1 MIDKRELLEKA
12 RKRNLNLG
20 IVEKDYILGWL
31 LFGFS
36 ETKLIFKGGTALSKV
51 YFPKIWRLSED
62 LDFSMVTGNFNDINI
77 DDLLKEIK
85 KESGIGFRLKNR
97 YENPEYL
104 QLKVQYTALL
114 GKNWAKID
122 VTKEKVVEK
131 PLLKPLTKFYSDYP
145 SFLIKVM
152 SLEEIFAE
160 KLRALLE
167 RNKSRDYYDIWRM
180 LSLKIKKN
188 KVKKIFVKK
197 CEVKDLEFNGIQQFF
212 PDDLEKVLEPYWKRE
227 LSRLV
232 YKVPNLK
239 RVIGETKTNLK
250 FLE

>member
-62 LDFSMVTGNFNDINI
+62 LDFSMVTGNFSDINI
-77 DDLLKEIK
+77 DDLLKKIK

-104 QLKVQYTALL
+104 QLKIQYTALL

-122 VTKEKVVEK
+122 VTKERVIEK
-131 PLLKPLTKFYSDYP
+131 PALKSMLGYSDYP
-145 SFLIKVM
+145 SFSIKVM
-152 SLEEIFAE
+152 CLEEVFAE

-167 RNKSRDYYDIWRM
+167 RKKTRDYYDIWRM
-180 LSLKIKKN
+180 LSLDVEKEKIKE
-188 KVKKIFVKK
+188 IFIKK
-197 CEVKDLEFNGIQQFF
+197 CGVKDLEFKGIEQFF
-212 PDDLEKVLEPYWKRE
+212 PDDLKEILKPYWERE

-239 RVIGETKTNLK
+239 KVIKEIKIGVR